1 MGDESHGSKKFSWS
15 NMISLEANRYS
26 VLFEGFEE
34 VYGRLLREN
43 KLDEL
48 LGLIARL
55 AHNSFNTKNNAKKK
69 LFFPELDKA
78 IIGIANALK
87 VREQIGDTNKDLQVI
102 IGSEFYRIGG
112 HTRVAKAICGLS
124 KHNLVVLTD
133 IFGRNKGNVD
143 PEIKDIFKPF
153 PMIILNRD
161 SMLEKTAFIVSLLKN
176 LRPSKIVCLNHH
188 QDPIPLVAM
197 AAVPEGVKVYYHH
210 CDYQPSLGASL
221 RDFIHIDTTE
231 VGRSICEIH
240 SEANDPVFAPIP
252 SETSYNFDVGFDN
265 NANLNT
271 ISMGHQHKYVISQV
285 SSPVSYPHVIAE
297 VLLQTKGKHFHI
309 GNLTEGALAIIAT
322 VLKENDIEFERFA
335 YLGEVPEGV
344 RLVQNIPNPVYIP
357 SFPTGGGLSITQM
370 KACGVPFLVKKI
382 PLPVEEMTITDLTHL
397 ESLPPTCRYWSDK
410 VELDEG
416 LEFIKKNYRQISDEL
431 KKHHLEY
438 SSLDVFLNQIKSLI
452 SAADWTPSTDSIEM

>member
-1 MGDESHGSKKFSWS
+1 MGDESHGSETFSWR

-26 VLFEGFEE
+26 VLFDGFEE
-34 VYGRLLREN
+34 ICGRLLQEN

-48 LGLIARL
+48 LRMIARL
-55 AHNSFNTKNNAKKK
+55 AHNSFNTKNNVGKK
-69 LFFPELDKA
+69 LFYPELDKA

-87 VREQIGDTNKDLQVI
+87 VKEQIGDKNKDLQVI
-102 IGSEFYRIGG
+102 IGTEFYRTGG

-124 KHNLVVLTD
+124 KYNLVVLTD
-133 IFGRNKGNVD
+133 LFGRHKGSVD
-143 PEIKDIFKPF
+143 PEIKEIFKPF

-161 SMLEKTAFIVSLLKN
+161 SMLEKAVFIVGLLKN
-176 LRPSKIVCLNHH
+176 LRPSKIVCLNHF

-197 AAVPEGVKVYYHH
+197 TAVPEGVKIYYHH
-210 CDYQPSLGASL
+210 CDYRPSLGASL

-240 SEANDPVFAPIP
+240 SEANNPVFAPIP

-265 NANLNT
+265 NTNLNT
-271 ISMGHQHKYVISQV
+271 ISMGHQHKYVISQC
-285 SSPVSYPHVIAE
+285 SSPFSYPHVIAE

-322 VLKENDIEFERFA
+322 VLKENDIEFERFS

-357 SFPTGGGLSITQM
+357 SFPIGGGLSITQM
-370 KACGVPFLVKKI
+370 KACGVPILVKKI
-382 PLPVEEMTITDLTHL
+382 PLPVEEMTITDLAHL
-397 ESLPPTCRYWSDK
+397 ELLPPTCRYWSDK
-410 VELDEG
+410 AELNES
-416 LEFIKKNYRQISDEL
+416 LEFIKKNYSEISDEL
-431 KKHHLEY
+431 KKHHLKY
-438 SSLDVFLNQIKSLI
+438 SSLDVFLNQIKLLI
-452 SAADWTPSTDSIEM
+452 SAADWTPSTASIEM